1 MAYFNW
7 WANFTNLYP
16 NNKRHTRKLLVNDVF
31 GAFAG
36 GVIGGLVAQKFSYVM
51 VFAVLAGIGL
61 IWLLIARTMLV
72 PARAQRLSLAVQ
84 VTSEQDASVLA
95 AQLAAL
101 NGVQEVTI
109 LLTEQRC
116 YLKVSSQQF
125 DLAQAKSLVGI
136 DQL

>member
-1 MAYFNW
+1 MGIYSSSQF
-7 WANFTNLYP
+7 
-16 NNKRHTRKLLVNDVF
+16 F

-36 GVIGGLVAQKFSYVM
+36 GVIGGLVGQKFSYVM

-61 IWLLIARTMLV
+61 IWLLIARTMRV

-84 VTSEQDASVLA
+84 VASEQDANKLA
-95 AQLAAL
+95 GQLAAL
-101 NGVQEVTI
+101 SGVQEVTI

-125 DLAQAKSLVGI
+125 DLAQARSLVGI
-136 DQL
+136 GQP